1 MRIVTRLVG
10 LDDDIRLIRVKFT
23 KMIWLVSEL
32 CIQHASLYGV
42 LNYLD
47 ELSLM
52 RCAILCVMVLTK
64 IDKQIHLNPIIR
76 ELEIETC
83 LSQATVPAFL
93 YICTGNIHVSQTF

>member
-1 MRIVTRLVG
+1 
-10 LDDDIRLIRVKFT
+10 
-23 KMIWLVSEL
+23 
-32 CIQHASLYGV
+32 
-42 LNYLD
+42 
-47 ELSLM
+47 M
-52 RCAILCVMVLTK
+52 RCAILRVMVLTK